1 VPFPIKTKN
10 PPKNTKTAVAPR
22 SFRIK
27 KREKKKKERKKNE
40 ELVSI

>member
-10 PPKNTKTAVAPR
+10 PPKNTKTAVAPG

-27 KREKKKKERKKNE
+27 KREKKKKRKKKERKMKN
-40 ELVSI
+40 